1 MHSRCWLV
9 LLALLAVPTLTQ
21 AQSRITVSRVI
32 PYHDGVGS
40 DALRTQCDWNTLL
53 SAELVTDTHGQ
64 VVPTDQDLATS
75 PGTTLHMVIVN
86 VHAIGGGRYSGPK
99 WGEINGELRDHG
111 KLLGSFTARRQ
122 TSRGFTACSSLDH
135 VGKAIAEDVANW
147 LKAPVLD
154 AHL

>member
-1 MHSRCWLV
+1 MHSRRW
-9 LLALLAVPTLTQ
+9 LALLTLLIAPTLTH

-32 PYHDGVGS
+32 PYHEGVGS
-40 DALRTQCDWNTLL
+40 DALRTQCDWNTRL

-64 VVPTDQDLATS
+64 VVATDQDLAMS
-75 PGTTLHMVIVN
+75 PGATLHMSIVN
-86 VHAIGGGRYSGPK
+86 VHAIGGGHFSGPK
-99 WGEINGELRDHG
+99 WAELNGELRDHG

-122 TSRGFTACSSLDH
+122 TSRGFSACSSLDH
-135 VGKAIAEDVANW
+135 VGKAIAEDVASW